1 MIESTR
7 QPSTDKFLHLHRPL
21 GPKRPPPRHLNASQ
35 RHHIPINTTP
45 PYPTLSRP
53 KLPPACDAPKAKVRM
68 ATQTAKDV
76 ANVVVRGYATRKGA
90 VPVGEDAADDLDAG
104 GVEVGD
110 GDVEAVLVRVREVLP
125 VGAGGRRAVEVGA
138 WCIVS

>member
-1 MIESTR
+1 
-7 QPSTDKFLHLHRPL
+7 
-21 GPKRPPPRHLNASQ
+21 
-35 RHHIPINTTP
+35 
-45 PYPTLSRP
+45 
-53 KLPPACDAPKAKVRM
+53 M

-76 ANVVVRGYATRKGA
+76 ANVVARGHTTRKFA

-125 VGAGGRRAVEVGA
+125 VGTGGGRAVEIGA
-138 WCIVS
+138 